1 MDTSTTVKEFIEKN
15 FLYKKDKKSVSSDE
29 SLLDSGLIDSTA
41 IFELVGYVESQ
52 FNIEVSDEDIVP
64 ENFESVNKIAHFI
77 SSKQKAH

>member
-41 IFELVGYVESQ
+41 IFELVGYVERQ